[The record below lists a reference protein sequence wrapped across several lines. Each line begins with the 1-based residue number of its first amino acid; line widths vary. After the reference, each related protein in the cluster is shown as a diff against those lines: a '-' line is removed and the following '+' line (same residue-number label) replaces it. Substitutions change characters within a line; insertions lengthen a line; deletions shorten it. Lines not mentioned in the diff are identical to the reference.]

1 MAEGQPYLMILLILS
16 VGLNFI
22 FPIMTVIPAPYTYIG
37 VVIIGFGLIMDLWS
51 SSLFMKS
58 KTTVSPYGSPTALVT
73 SGPFRISRNPMYLG
87 MAAILS
93 GIAILLGTL
102 VTLGS
107 PVLFVIIVETRLIP
121 DEERKMEKIFGDQ
134 YRAYKNRVRQWI

>member
-1 MAEGQPYLMILLILS
+1 MILLILS

-87 MAAILS
+87 MAAILL
-93 GIAILLGTL
+93 GVAILLGTL
-102 VTLGS
+102 VTLGF
-107 PVLFVIIVETRLIP
+107 PVLFVMIVETQLIP
-121 DEERKMEKIFGDQ
+121 DEEQKMEKIFGDQ